1 MGESRVYSKPT
12 LAEEIA
18 NAVSHGIGALLA
30 IAGTAVMVVF
40 AAQTGDV
47 ASIVSSSIYG
57 GSLILLF
64 LMSTLYHAFSRESVK
79 RIFQKFDHCSI
90 FLLILGSYAPI
101 CLSLLGGRMG
111 YILFGFNAGFTLL
124 GIVVNSIDVKRWQK
138 LSLVIYLLMG
148 WSVVFCL
155 RPLLRTVPPSGFA
168 LLLSGGL
175 MYTVGI
181 IFYKAKHIRFMHS
194 IRHLF
199 VLAGS
204 VLHYLFM
211 LFYIILPV

>member
-194 IRHLF
+194 IWHLF

>member
-1 MGESRVYSKPT
+1 

-194 IRHLF
+194 IWHLF